1 MSARLLIVE
10 DHPLV
15 AQGLRALLVE
25 HFDIA
30 EMVQDATQVLPALAR
45 VKPALVLLD
54 LSMPERNG
62 IELLP
67 LIKKAHPMVKV
78 LVVTMH
84 LDRALA
90 NLAFKAGADGFVPK
104 EATAEELRGAIE
116 AVLRGERFLS
126 PRVPKRAYRGVGV
139 LGNPALDRLTPRQL
153 EILKLM
159 GEGKTGPEVA
169 TALGLSPRTIE
180 FHRARMRHV
189 LGVPSESGLM
199 RFALAF
205 GLSGGRPDRLEDE
218 EEPVAKHK

>member
-1 MSARLLIVE
+1 MIVE

-15 AQGLRALLVE
+15 AQGLRALLEGYYEV
-25 HFDIA
+25 A
-30 EMVQDATQVLPALAR
+30 EMVQDATLVLAAIAR

-67 LIKKAHPMVKV
+67 QIKKTHPTVKV

-104 EATAEELRGAIE
+104 ESTAEELRGAID
-116 AVLRGERFLS
+116 AVLKGERFLS
-126 PRVPKRAYRGVGV
+126 SRVPKRAYRGVGV
-139 LGNPALDRLTPRQL
+139 IGNPALDRLTPRQL
-153 EILKLM
+153 EILRLM

-205 GLSGGRPDRLEDE
+205 GLAGGRTDLVDE
-218 EEPVAKHK
+218 LEEPALKHK

>member
-1 MSARLLIVE
+1 MSTRLMIVE

-15 AQGLRALLVE
+15 AQGLRALLE
-25 HFDIA
+25 GHYEIA
-30 EMVQDATQVLPALAR
+30 EMVQDATQVMPALAR
-45 VKPALVLLD
+45 AKPALVLLD

-67 LIKKAHPMVKV
+67 QIKKAHPAVKV

-104 EATAEELRGAIE
+104 EATAEELRGAID
-116 AVLRGERFLS
+116 AVLKGERFLS
-126 PRVPKRAYRGVGV
+126 TRVPKRAYRGVGV
-139 LGNPALDRLTPRQL
+139 IGNPALDRLTPRQL

-159 GEGKTGPEVA
+159 GEGKSGPEVA

-189 LGVPSESGLM
+189 LGVPNESGLM

-205 GLSGGRPDRLEDE
+205 GLAGGRTDLLEDE
-218 EEPVAKHK
+218 EEPAGKHK

>member
-1 MSARLLIVE
+1 RLMIVE

-15 AQGLRALLVE
+15 AQGLRALLE
-25 HFDIA
+25 DHFVFA
-30 EMVQDATQVLPALAR
+30 EMVQDATLVLAALAR

-54 LSMPERNG
+54 LSMPEKNG

-67 LIKKAHPMVKV
+67 QIKRALPTVKV

-90 NLAFKAGADGFVPK
+90 NLAFKVGADGFVPK
-104 EATAEELRGAIE
+104 EATAEELRGAID

-126 PRVPKRAYRGVGV
+126 SRVPKRAYRGVGV
-139 LGNPALDRLTPRQL
+139 LANPAMDRLTPRQL
-153 EILKLM
+153 QILKLM

-180 FHRARMRHV
+180 FHRARMREV

-199 RFALAF
+199 RFALAL
-205 GLSGGRPDRLEDE
+205 GLAGGRTDLLEDE
-218 EEPVAKHK
+218 EEPAAKHK

>member
-1 MSARLLIVE
+1 MSARLMIVE

-15 AQGLRALLVE
+15 AQGLRALLEGHYDVVE
-25 HFDIA
+25 MI
-30 EMVQDATQVLPALAR
+30 QDSTQVLQALGR
-45 VKPALVLLD
+45 VKPTLVLLD
-54 LSMPERNG
+54 LSMPEKNG

-67 LIKKAHPMVKV
+67 QIKRAMPQVKV

-104 EATAEELRGAIE
+104 EATAEELRGAID
-116 AVLRGERFLS
+116 AVLKGERYLS
-126 PRVPKRAYRGVGV
+126 SRVPKRAYRGVGV

-169 TALGLSPRTIE
+169 TRLGLSPRTIE

-205 GLSGGRPDRLEDE
+205 GLAGGRTDLMEEE
-218 EEPVAKHK
+218 EEPAGRDK

>member
-1 MSARLLIVE
+1 MIVE

-15 AQGLRALLVE
+15 AQGLRALLEGHYDV
-25 HFDIA
+25 A
-30 EMVQDATQVLPALAR
+30 EMVQDATLVLAALAR

-67 LIKKAHPMVKV
+67 QIKRALPTVKV

-84 LDRALA
+84 LDRSLA

-104 EATAEELRGAIE
+104 ESTAEELRGAID
-116 AVLRGERFLS
+116 AVLKGERFLS

-139 LGNPALDRLTPRQL
+139 IGNPAMDRLTPRQL

-159 GEGKTGPEVA
+159 GEGKSGPEVA

-189 LGVPSESGLM
+189 LGVPNESGLM
-199 RFALAF
+199 RFALA
-205 GLSGGRPDRLEDE
+205 LELAGGRTDLLEGE
-218 EEPVAKHK
+218 AEPAGKHK

>member
-1 MSARLLIVE
+1 MSARLMIVE

-15 AQGLRALLVE
+15 AQGLRALLE
-25 HFDIA
+25 GHYEIA
-30 EMVQDATQVLPALAR
+30 EMVQDAMLVLPALAR
-45 VKPALVLLD
+45 VKPTLVLLD

-67 LIKKAHPMVKV
+67 QIKRALPTVKV

-84 LDRALA
+84 LDRSLA

-104 EATAEELRGAIE
+104 ESTAEELRGAID

-139 LGNPALDRLTPRQL
+139 IGNPAIDRLTPRQL

-159 GEGKTGPEVA
+159 GEGKSGSEVA
-169 TALGLSPRTIE
+169 TALDLSPRTIE

-189 LGVPSESGLM
+189 LGVQTESGLV

-205 GLSGGRPDRLEDE
+205 GLGGRTDLLGE
-218 EEPVAKHK
+218 EEELAGKHK

>member
-1 MSARLLIVE
+1 MIVE

-15 AQGLRALLVE
+15 AQGLRALLEGHYEV
-25 HFDIA
+25 A
-30 EMVQDATQVLPALAR
+30 EMIQDPSLVLPALAR
-45 VKPALVLLD
+45 VRPALVLLD

-67 LIKKAHPMVKV
+67 LIKRAMPTVKV

-104 EATAEELRGAIE
+104 EATAEELRGAID
-116 AVLRGERFLS
+116 AVLKGERFLS

-139 LGNPALDRLTPRQL
+139 LGNPAMDRLTPRQL

-159 GEGKTGPEVA
+159 GEGKSGPEVA

-205 GLSGGRPDRLEDE
+205 GLAGGRTDLMEDE
-218 EEPVAKHK
+218 EEPAGKHK

>member
-1 MSARLLIVE
+1 MMARLLIVE

-15 AQGLRALLVE
+15 AQGLRALLEGHYDVV
-25 HFDIA
+25 
-30 EMVQDATQVLPALAR
+30 EMVQDANEVLKALAR
-45 VKPALVLLD
+45 TRPALVLLD
-54 LSMPERNG
+54 LSMPEKNG

-67 LIKKAHPMVKV
+67 AIKKAQPSVKV

-104 EATAEELRGAIE
+104 ESTAEELRAAID
-116 AVLRGERFLS
+116 AVLRGEHFLS
-126 PRVPKRAYRGVGV
+126 SRVPKRAYRGVGV
-139 LGNPALDRLTPRQL
+139 LGNPAMDRLTPRQL
-153 EILKLM
+153 QILKLM
-159 GEGKTGPEVA
+159 GEGKSGSEVA

-189 LGVPSESGLM
+189 LGVPTEAGLV

-205 GLSGGRPDRLEDE
+205 GLAGGRVDLLEDDE
-218 EEPVAKHK
+218 AHAGNR

>member
-1 MSARLLIVE
+1 MIVE

-15 AQGLRALLVE
+15 AQGLRALLEGHYDVV
-25 HFDIA
+25 
-30 EMVQDATQVLPALAR
+30 EMVQDAMLVLPALAR
-45 VKPALVLLD
+45 AKPALVLLD

-67 LIKKAHPMVKV
+67 QIKRAMPTVKV

-104 EATAEELRGAIE
+104 EATADELRGAID

-139 LGNPALDRLTPRQL
+139 IGNPALDRLTPRQL

-159 GEGKTGPEVA
+159 GEGKSGPEVA

-189 LGVPSESGLM
+189 LGVPNESGLM

-205 GLSGGRPDRLEDE
+205 GIAGGRADVLEDE
-218 EEPVAKHK
+218 EEPAAAKHK